1 MDEMAKLLYDTKRLM
16 LLRYPRFGSEIASAN
31 IEYKSDLK
39 YHTAATDGKN
49 IYFDPEYLAKLSESD
64 RLFLIAHEL
73 MPNYRFDLT
82 EVKDLYNDTLKIIKR
97 FLNELDSMRAKRKK
111 KEIKYIDY
119 IEWKLNYSLGDN
131 HE

>member
-1 MDEMAKLLYDTKRLM
+1 
-16 LLRYPRFGSEIASAN
+16 
-31 IEYKSDLK
+31 
-39 YHTAATDGKN
+39 
-49 IYFDPEYLAKLSESD
+49 
-64 RLFLIAHEL
+64 
-73 MPNYRFDLT
+73 MPNYHFDLT
-82 EVKDLYNDTLKIIKR
+82 EVKDLDNDTLKIIKR